1 MKLREQKKKNGNIEA
16 GSKRAVKRG
25 VIDGFQ
31 VSVEK
36 QLKSEERE
44 WRSGLKWGV
53 HRTRQK
59 KKKQKKNQPLESGA
73 RKAVGKEQRAESRLW
88 NVQIHLLPRDSL
100 AFLSECLVINRIGS
114 VCLTGGSLQFDKKT
128 FISPENSQKMDR
140 ETNRRISHN
149 KAQYFISQQLTWKV
163 FPTQAIPSSPHRIV
177 QQWVQHWNECK

>member
-31 VSVEK
+31 VSWKVKKENGEVGWNEVCTEQDRK
-36 QLKSEERE
+36 KRN
-44 WRSGLKWGV
+44 
-53 HRTRQK
+53 K
-59 KKKQKKNQPLESGA
+59 KKKSESGA

-114 VCLTGGSLQFDKKT
+114 VCLTRGSLQFDKKT

-140 ETNRRISHN
+140 ETNRQISHN

-163 FPTQAIPSSPHRIV
+163 FLTQAIPSSPHLIV
-177 QQWVQHWNECK
+177 QQWVQHWNERK